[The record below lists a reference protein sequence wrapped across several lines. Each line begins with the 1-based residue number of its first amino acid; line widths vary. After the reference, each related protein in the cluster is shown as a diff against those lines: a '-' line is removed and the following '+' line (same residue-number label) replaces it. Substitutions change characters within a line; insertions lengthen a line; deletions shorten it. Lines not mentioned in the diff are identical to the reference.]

1 MVAASAACYFSS
13 TSASSSSSFSSFSS
27 SSPFSPTF
35 SYSFSSSAASPPFIR
50 SDLGHQRRC
59 PFIPPSI
66 HANARLLIQAAFPSP
81 ITYKPCNFRQ
91 MPIPIPNYPLYN
103 CFCSK
108 RIHHLKN
115 GGCYL
120 RQQLY
125 TYLANLSIIGSVRN
139 SNSHPDLLLTH
150 PTTPIFLLTPVLP
163 NNNIGF
169 SLSEPLQIY
178 QNS

>member
-27 SSPFSPTF
+27 SSTFSSTF

-91 MPIPIPNYPLYN
+91 MPIPKPNYPLCN

-108 RIHHLKN
+108 RIHHLKK
-115 GGCYL
+115 GECYL

-125 TYLANLSIIGSVRN
+125 HHIIGRPEICTRSAIKYCTRVRAKN
-139 SNSHPDLLLTH
+139 QSHSAAFFGAILL
-150 PTTPIFLLTPVLP
+150 F
-163 NNNIGF
+163 
-169 SLSEPLQIY
+169 
-178 QNS
+178 